1 MMTFIILVS
10 LSFWRFHISSD
21 SPLCKLFVLIS
32 QEFLLILLPTSLQN
46 YSEPWSLSSF
56 LEKKKNLVVSFS
68 GNDTSSGLC
77 FLSSVSSVTSSSSEP
92 AVLETRVSLPG
103 RLPRLYCFNSIG
115 LFLFIFGVRLKK
127 GKCEPTGLFTPNHQ
141 SCRVLDHL
149 SFLSIRVHIPRC
161 VVFLYTG
168 IFYSLEYLF

>member
-1 MMTFIILVS
+1 ML
-10 LSFWRFHISSD
+10 
-21 SPLCKLFVLIS
+21 VLIY
-32 QEFLLILLPTSLQN
+32 QN
-46 YSEPWSLSSF
+46 TLCINRDVLYMPFNKKTDLPWSLSSF

-149 SFLSIRVHIPRC
+149 SLLAILSKGLSCSRGLLRC
-161 VVFLYTG
+161 
-168 IFYSLEYLF
+168 